1 METLDLSK
9 LPTDVIAAGA
19 EIAEESGLLAV
30 ADAALDATGN
40 TSASAE
46 IIGNVV
52 DVLIDFES
60 LELGPLGPFLEEHDG
75 DIAAWMAELVLR
87 LAMDPDRRAK
97 RKARREDRRAKFQG
111 WWSTRKDKRGERKA
125 ARQED

>member
-1 METLDLSK
+1 METLNLSE
-9 LPTDVIAAGA
+9 LPADVIAAGA

-52 DVLIDFES
+52 DVLIDFET

-75 DIAAWMAELVLR
+75 DIAAWMADLVLR
-87 LAMDPDRRAK
+87 IAMDPERKAK
-97 RKARREDRRAKFQG
+97 RKARRDERRSKVQA
-111 WWSTRKDKRGERKA
+111 WRSTRQDKREDRKA

>member
-1 METLDLSK
+1 METLNLSEI
-9 LPTDVIAAGA
+9 PADVLAAGA

-30 ADAALDATGN
+30 ADAALDATGE
-40 TSASAE
+40 TGPAAE

-87 LAMDPDRRAK
+87 IAMDPERKAK
-97 RKARREDRRAKFQG
+97 RKARREERRAKVQV
-111 WWSTRKDKRGERKA
+111 WWFTRKDKREDRKA

>member
-1 METLDLSK
+1 MEPLDLSK

-30 ADAALDATGN
+30 ADAALDATGE
-40 TSASAE
+40 TGTAAE

-87 LAMDPDRRAK
+87 IAMDPDRKDK
-97 RKARREDRRAKFQG
+97 RQARRAERRAAVQV
-111 WWSTRKDKRGERKA
+111 WWFTRKDKREDRKA

>member
-1 METLDLSK
+1 METLNLSEI
-9 LPTDVIAAGA
+9 PADVLAAGA

-30 ADAALDATGN
+30 ADAALDATGE
-40 TSASAE
+40 TGPAAE

-87 LAMDPDRRAK
+87 IAMDPERKAK
-97 RKARREDRRAKFQG
+97 RKARREERRAKVQV
-111 WWSTRKDKRGERKA
+111 WWFTRKDKRGDRKA